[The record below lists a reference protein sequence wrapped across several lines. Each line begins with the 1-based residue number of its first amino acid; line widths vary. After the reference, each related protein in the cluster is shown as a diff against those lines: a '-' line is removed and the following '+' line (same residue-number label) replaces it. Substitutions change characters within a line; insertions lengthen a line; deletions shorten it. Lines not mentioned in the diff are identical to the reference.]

1 MNSWGNSHCLNANA
15 TSSPC
20 VNSMST
26 PEAYYSPNQNQIELI
41 QQPEYWYQKQQRGI
55 SPSSSG
61 LSRED
66 SYSPCSTP
74 MFNLDETHVMSSP
87 LSSSCSSQL
96 MPLID
101 PMVYGNNSNHATT
114 VPSTSQPMSS
124 YQQPMMM
131 PLLTHETQAHH
142 DKLLSHYNNHA
153 SMMATSDMNTYMTY
167 NLRYPTSPIISNMHP
182 MNAAPLPANSMHVS
196 YHDNYAN
203 QQLAYTHNYATT
215 GTHHSLPT
223 SSLQQACGQH
233 PVYNSYPDTVKY
245 AQQQQASH
253 LMTTTTAAQVKEDH
267 ASVLS
272 SPSTSSSYS
281 SSSNS
286 IHLMHGTMSTMRQKQ
301 NSNDTQNGFPCLIP
315 ECSKLFSRPYNL
327 KSHMRTHTHER
338 PYECTYKPCA
348 WKFARPHDLKRHEL
362 QHTGQKPHGCR
373 FCHRRFAR
381 SDALKRHWKVD
392 INCAQALKQ
401 ETAMNGG
408 HEIQTRRKKA
418 KKISSK

>member
-1 MNSWGNSHCLNANA
+1 MNNWGNSHCLNTNV

-20 VNSMST
+20 VNAMPT
-26 PEAYYSPNQNQIELI
+26 PEAYYSPNQSQIEAI
-41 QQPEYWYQKQQRGI
+41 QQSEYWYQQQQRGI

-74 MFNLDETHVMSSP
+74 IFNVDDAHIMNPP
-87 LSSSCSSQL
+87 LSSSCTSQF

-101 PMVYGNNSNHATT
+101 PMVYSNNSNHATA
-114 VPSTSQPMSS
+114 VASISQPPSS

-131 PLLTHETQAHH
+131 PLLEHETQAHH
-142 DKLLSHYNNHA
+142 EKLLSHYNDHT
-153 SMMATSDMNTYMTY
+153 SMMATTDMNTYMTY
-167 NLRYPTSPIISNMHP
+167 NLRSPTPPIISNMYS
-182 MNAAPLPANSMHVS
+182 MNAAPMPVNSMYVS
-196 YHDNYAN
+196 YHNNYAN
-203 QQLAYTHNYATT
+203 QQLVHTHNHATT
-215 GTHHSLPT
+215 AIHRSLATPSLPH
-223 SSLQQACGQH
+223 AYGQH
-233 PVYNSYPDTVKY
+233 LVYNRYPDNVKY
-245 AQQQQASH
+245 TQQVPSH
-253 LMTTTTAAQVKEDH
+253 LMTTTEAKEGN
-267 ASVLS
+267 ACVSS
-272 SPSTSSSYS
+272 SPSVSSSYS
-281 SSSNS
+281 SSSSSSNT
-286 IHLMHGTMSTMRQKQ
+286 MHGTTSTIRHKQ
-301 NSNDTQNGFPCLIP
+301 TTNGTLNGFPCLIP
-315 ECSKLFSRPYNL
+315 ECNKLFSRPYNL

-418 KKISSK
+418 KKSSSK